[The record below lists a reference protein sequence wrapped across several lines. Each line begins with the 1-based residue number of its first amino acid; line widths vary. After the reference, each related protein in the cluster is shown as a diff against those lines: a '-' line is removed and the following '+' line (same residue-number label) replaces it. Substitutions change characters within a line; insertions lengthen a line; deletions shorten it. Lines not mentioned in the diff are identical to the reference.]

1 MTLLVI
7 SEILELFVKTLIA
20 NDEYFLHT
28 GENLSQPVQMQLS
41 NKQEVFSQFSA
52 EFFKCTWN
60 FEHLIT
66 YMGLIGYVFPKL

>member
-41 NKQEVFSQFSA
+41 NKQQVFSQFSA
-52 EFFKCTWN
+52 EFFKCT
-60 FEHLIT
+60 
-66 YMGLIGYVFPKL
+66 